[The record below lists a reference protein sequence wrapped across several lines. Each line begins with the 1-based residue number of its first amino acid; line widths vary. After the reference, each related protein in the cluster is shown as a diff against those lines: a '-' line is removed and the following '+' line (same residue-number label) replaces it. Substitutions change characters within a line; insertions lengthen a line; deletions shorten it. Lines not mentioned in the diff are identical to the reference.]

1 MILRCETAE
10 VASRSSPIASGAMP
24 QLLLLRA
31 SMRTMDVSPV
41 SIEEN
46 VVTNR
51 RWLLVIAAG
60 VFALTVQGAPRVAVA
75 APAADDVISKYD
87 SDKDQTLSLDE
98 VKTAAS
104 AHFDKLNKDSD
115 GTLEANE
122 VKGVLGPKAFK
133 AADQDNDGTLSKDEY
148 LSLVE
153 KLFKRADTDHDGTL
167 NATELQSKSGRSLR
181 RLID

>member
-1 MILRCETAE
+1 
-10 VASRSSPIASGAMP
+10 
-24 QLLLLRA
+24 
-31 SMRTMDVSPV
+31 
-41 SIEEN
+41 
-46 VVTNR
+46 VTER
-51 RWLLVIAAG
+51 RLVLAIAAG
-60 VFALTVQGAPRVAVA
+60 FIALTVQGLPRVAIA
-75 APAADDVISKYD
+75 APTADDVISKYD

-133 AADQDNDGTLSKDEY
+133 AADKDNDGTLSKDEY
-148 LSLVE
+148 LALVDR
-153 KLFKRADTDHDGTL
+153 LFKRADADHDGTL
-167 NATELQSKSGRSLR
+167 NATELQSKSGRALR